1 MKAAPKIVV
10 VDAAILISALMGRS
24 GGVLEEAGRQIVL
37 ATTDRALQE
46 AERRVALGLRR
57 PELLSALD
65 ELAAEISVISVESVL
80 PLISPA
86 EAALRDAVP
95 SRNGAVSDAHI
106 LALAWELDAEIWSHD
121 RDFGGTG
128 VASWSTINLVTA
140 LVDAPD

>member
-1 MKAAPKIVV
+1 VKAAPKIVV

-57 PELLSALD
+57 PELLTALD

-95 SRNGAVSDAHI
+95 SRNGAVSGVHI

>member
-1 MKAAPKIVV
+1 VKAAPKIVV

>member
-37 ATTDRALQE
+37 ATTDRALQD

-57 PELLSALD
+57 PELLTALD

-106 LALAWELDAEIWSHD
+106 LALAWDLDAEIWSHD

>member
-1 MKAAPKIVV
+1 VKAAPKIVV

-37 ATTDRALQE
+37 ATTDRALQD

-57 PELLSALD
+57 PELLTALD
-65 ELAAEISVISVESVL
+65 ELPAEISVISVESVL

>member
-1 MKAAPKIVV
+1 VKAAPKIVV

-37 ATTDRALQE
+37 ATTDRALQD

-57 PELLSALD
+57 PELLTALD